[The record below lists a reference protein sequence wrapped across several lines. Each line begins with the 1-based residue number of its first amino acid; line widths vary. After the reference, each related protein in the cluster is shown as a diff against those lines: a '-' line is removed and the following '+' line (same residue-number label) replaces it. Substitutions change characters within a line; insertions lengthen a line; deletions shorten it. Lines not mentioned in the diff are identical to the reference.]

1 LVLLTVAYSIVVTA
15 PLFPTW
21 TFWLLI
27 ASVIPCAIFA
37 RWSVR
42 GVLPDAGN
50 VSKNKLLDVKLLIR
64 RTTSIALVAALVCLC
79 GLSVRGNM
87 LDHFL
92 RWLFTNN
99 KVSIVASGALA
110 AMFAGDLIVAMIVK
124 PYVTGL
130 SKKDPAGEHLSRAGA
145 QIGWI
150 ERAVF
155 FAFVAGGQPAAAVL
169 ALTAKSVTRLPS
181 LREGQEGFVEYV
193 IIGSMV
199 SIFVALFAAVVTR
212 LAIGL
217 HPIS

>member
-1 LVLLTVAYSIVVTA
+1 
-15 PLFPTW
+15 
-21 TFWLLI
+21 
-27 ASVIPCAIFA
+27 
-37 RWSVR
+37 VR
-42 GVLPDAGN
+42 GVLADAPT
-50 VSKNKLLDVKLLIR
+50 KNKLPDLRLVIR
-64 RTTSIALVAALVCLC
+64 RSASIALVVALVFLC
-79 GLSVRGNM
+79 GLAVRGNM
-87 LDHFL
+87 PDHFF
-92 RWLFTNN
+92 RWLFANH

-110 AMFAGDLIVAMIVK
+110 AMFAGDLVVAVIVK
-124 PYVTGL
+124 PYVSGI

-155 FAFVAGGQPAAAVL
+155 FAFVAGGQPAAAAL

-217 HPIS
+217 PPIS